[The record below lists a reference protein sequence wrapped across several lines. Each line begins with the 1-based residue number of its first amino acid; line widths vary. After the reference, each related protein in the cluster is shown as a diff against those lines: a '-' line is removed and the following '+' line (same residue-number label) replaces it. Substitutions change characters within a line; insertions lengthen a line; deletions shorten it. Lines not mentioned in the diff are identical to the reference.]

1 MGQSRLVS
9 TRNELDQD
17 VGDFVDFVVADDA
30 TSVVAPYLEGCEG
43 WRGPAR
49 FRTAAR
55 MACRRRQAER
65 RLRDRALGTAILPGT
80 GGVTAEL
87 LNDTVLRT
95 RPEHAPLPRG
105 DELGMMRALR
115 TWQRLDGY
123 RGHPTADVD
132 ALADATCRIFTAR
145 VAVRAATGRGV
156 SQSAGHTQR
165 ADGGPRRHA
174 RATPENGP
182 AGRRDALARRPGN
195 ASCSPNADRDPID
208 IRTST

>member
-1 MGQSRLVS
+1 
-9 TRNELDQD
+9 
-17 VGDFVDFVVADDA
+17 
-30 TSVVAPYLEGCEG
+30 
-43 WRGPAR
+43 
-49 FRTAAR
+49 
-55 MACRRRQAER
+55 MACRHRQAER

-115 TWQRLDGY
+115 TWPRLDGY
-123 RGHPTADVD
+123 RRHPAADVD
-132 ALADATCRIFTAR
+132 ALADACRIFTAR
-145 VAVRAATGRGV
+145 VAARVATGRGV
-156 SQSAGHTQR
+156 SQSAVHTQR
-165 ADGGPRRHA
+165 ADGGPRRRA

-182 AGRRDALARRPGN
+182 ARRRDEPARRPGN
-195 ASCSPNADRDPID
+195 ASCSQNADRDPID